1 MEDIMVREKIAKYIK
16 DNGIKQVFVAN
27 GIGLSPSAISSMVNG
42 ERDLDVQEYVK
53 ICDLFKL
60 PYDYFMPTTTQPA

>member
-1 MEDIMVREKIAKYIK
+1 MKDTTIREKIAKYIK

-42 ERDLDVQEYVK
+42 ERELDVQEYVK
-53 ICDLFKL
+53 ICELFKL
-60 PYDYFMPTTTQPA
+60 PYDYFMPNTKR